1 MSGYVVKKLCN
12 LVFQVF
18 LVVSLMFILFRLLPG
33 NPASLILG
41 PGATQAEVD
50 NLREAM
56 GLNQSLG
63 VQYVNYLKNLLSGD
77 LGFSYSYNQPVFEV
91 IQNRIIPTLQLMA
104 GSILVSV
111 VIGVSAGIFSGVY
124 PDSKLSKVLLM
135 LWVCV
140 LAVPNFWLGLVL
152 VQIFAVKL
160 GILPAIGYGSFSAMI
175 LPVLAIAARLIALV
189 ARITRSAVMEVVN
202 EEYVRFA
209 EAKGMQTWVII
220 FRHILR
226 PALPPI
232 VTMVGMQAGYLL
244 GGSVVIENL
253 FSYPGMGQLLLA
265 AVSFRDYE
273 LMQGITFFFVL
284 AFLSINLIVDLLY
297 GQIDPRIR
305 LE

>member
-1 MSGYVVKKLCN
+1 MSRYMAKKLCN

-18 LVVSLMFILFRLLPG
+18 LVVSLMFVVFRLLPG
-33 NPASLILG
+33 DPAGLILG
-41 PGATQAEVD
+41 PGATQSEIEQ
-50 NLREAM
+50 LRNNM
-56 GLNQSLG
+56 GLNDSIAI
-63 VQYVNYLKNLLSGD
+63 QYIEYLKNLLTGD
-77 LGFSYSYNQPVFEV
+77 LGFSYSFNQDVLEV
-91 IQNRIIPTLQLMA
+91 LKSRILPTIQLMA
-104 GSILVSV
+104 GSVVVSV

-124 PDSKLSKVLLM
+124 PESKFSKLMLM
-135 LWVCV
+135 LWVGV
-140 LAVPNFWLGLVL
+140 LAIPNFWLGLIL
-152 VQIFAVKL
+152 VQIFAVNL
-160 GILPAIGYGSFSAMI
+160 GVLPAIGYGSFAAMI
-175 LPVLAIAARLIALV
+175 LPVLAVAARLIALI
-189 ARITRSAVMEVVN
+189 ARITRSSVMEVAN

-209 EAKGMQTWVII
+209 EAKGIKAGIII

-253 FSYPGMGQLLLA
+253 FSYPGMGQLLMS

-284 AFLSINLIVDLLY
+284 AFLSINLVVDLLY

-305 LE
+305 FE

>member
-1 MSGYVVKKLCN
+1 MSGYVLKKCIN

-18 LVVSLMFILFRLLPG
+18 LVVSLMFVVFRLLPG
-33 NPASLILG
+33 DPAGLILG

-50 NLREAM
+50 RLRETM
-56 GLNQSLG
+56 GLNDSLMM
-63 VQYVNYLKNLLSGD
+63 QYMDYLRNLFTGN
-77 LGFSYSYNQPVFEV
+77 LGFSYSYNQNVV
-91 IQNRIIPTLQLMA
+91 GVLANRILPTLQLMA

-111 VIGVSAGIFSGVY
+111 ALGVTAGLFSGVY
-124 PDSKLSKVLLM
+124 PNSRLSRFM
-135 LWVCV
+135 LTVWVAI
-140 LAVPNFWLGLVL
+140 LAIPNFWLGLIL
-152 VQIFAVKL
+152 VQIFAVKF
-160 GILPAIGYGSFSAMI
+160 GWLPAIGHGSFSAMI
-175 LPVLAIAARLIALV
+175 LPVLAIASRLIALI
-189 ARITRSAVMEVVN
+189 ARITRSSVMEVTN

-209 EAKGMQTWVII
+209 EGKGLKNHIVLL
-220 FRHILR
+220 RHILR

-232 VTMVGMQAGYLL
+232 VTMVGMQTGYLL

-284 AFLSINLIVDLLY
+284 AFLAVNLVVDLLY
-297 GQIDPRIR
+297 GKIDPRIR